1 MPSLVWAGMMLSDVS
16 IIMVEELIGPHHTA
30 EAFWVSVANLPWIAV
45 PLLLIARLWGRPEP
59 FTERY

>member
-1 MPSLVWAGMMLSDVS
+1 MMLSNVI
-16 IIMVEELIGPHHTA
+16 IIMFEELIGPHHTP

-59 FTERY
+59 FTETD